1 MSTTKGA
8 RRARFVKGTV
18 ATRAVKLD
26 ESSEGNLRT
35 ICAILDGPSPN
46 PVDQVSF
53 SMVCRAALG
62 AYASSLLTLRDN
74 PHQVLAVRAQV
85 IQRTVLP
92 RVGRVR
98 KSAQEREQAR
108 AELTEAW
115 EREAAR
121 QHAQA
126 AV

>member
-1 MSTTKGA
+1 MSTEKGA

-18 ATRAVKLD
+18 STRAVKLD
-26 ESSEGNLRT
+26 ETSESPLRT
-35 ICAILDGPSPN
+35 ICQILDGPSPD

-53 SMVCRAALG
+53 SMVCRTALG

-74 PHQVLAVRAQV
+74 PHQILAVRDEV
-85 IQRTVLP
+85 IKHTILP

-98 KSAQEREQAR
+98 KTVRELIQAKAEVAQ
-108 AELTEAW
+108 AW

-121 QHAQA
+121 QHAQGA
-126 AV
+126 

>member
-1 MSTTKGA
+1 MSTEKGA

-18 ATRAVKLD
+18 STRAVKLD
-26 ESSEGNLRT
+26 ETSESHLRT
-35 ICAILDGPSPN
+35 ICEILDGPSPN

-53 SMVCRAALG
+53 SMVCRTALG

-74 PHQVLAVRAQV
+74 PHLILAARDEV
-85 IQRTVLP
+85 IKRTVLP
-92 RVGRVR
+92 RIGRVR
-98 KSAQEREQAR
+98 KSSREREQAR
-108 AELTEAW
+108 AEVADAW

-121 QHAQA
+121 QHAQE